1 MVARRG
7 AGVTIRVLLVDD
19 QAIVRSGLKMALADA
34 DDLSVVGEAADGRE
48 AIEQTRLTRPDVVL
62 MDVRMPRLDGITATE
77 QVLAASPSTRV
88 LMLSTFGEDEE
99 VIGAL
104 RAGASGYLLKD
115 AEPRDIVAGVRAV
128 HAGESVVAPGV
139 TRALIDAAL
148 AATPFQRPQGPALD
162 ETLSP
167 RELEV
172 LRLLATGRSNQ
183 QIARDLYLSE
193 PTVKTHVSA
202 ILAKLGLRSRVQ
214 AVVLAYRTGLVSPGG
229 EA

>member
-1 MVARRG
+1 M
-7 AGVTIRVLLVDD
+7 TIRVLLVDD
-19 QAIVRSGLKMALADA
+19 QAIVRSGLKLALADA
-34 DDLSVVGEAADGRE
+34 DDLSVVGEAGDGRE
-48 AIEQTRLTRPDVVL
+48 AIEQTRVTRPDVVL
-62 MDVRMPRLDGITATE
+62 MDVRMPRLDGISATE
-77 QVLAASPSTRV
+77 GVLAASPTTRV

-99 VIGAL
+99 VFGAL

-115 AEPRDIVAGVRAV
+115 AEPRDIVAAIRAV

-139 TRALIDAAL
+139 TRSLIDAAL
-148 AATPFQRPQGPALD
+148 TATPTTPRPGPALD
-162 ETLSP
+162 EVLSP

-202 ILAKLGLRSRVQ
+202 MLGKLGLRSRVQ
-214 AVVLAYRTGLVSPGG
+214 AVVLAYETGLVTPGG
-229 EA
+229 QPAGER

>member
-1 MVARRG
+1 M
-7 AGVTIRVLLVDD
+7 TIRVLLVDD
-19 QAIVRSGLKMALADA
+19 QAIVRSGLKLALADA
-34 DDLSVVGEAADGRE
+34 DDLSVVGEAGDGRE
-48 AIEQTRLTRPDVVL
+48 AIEQTRVVQPDVVL
-62 MDVRMPRLDGITATE
+62 MDVRMPRLDGISATE
-77 QVLAASPSTRV
+77 AVLAASPSTRV

-99 VIGAL
+99 VFGAL

-115 AEPRDIVAGVRAV
+115 AEPRDIVAAVRAV

-148 AATPFQRPQGPALD
+148 TAAPPAARPGPSLD
-162 ETLSP
+162 DLLSP

-183 QIARDLYLSE
+183 QIAREMYLSE

-202 ILAKLGLRSRVQ
+202 MLGKLGLRSRVQ
-214 AVVLAYRTGLVSPGG
+214 AVVLAYETGLVTPGAQPASDG
-229 EA
+229 

>member
-1 MVARRG
+1 M
-7 AGVTIRVLLVDD
+7 TIRVLLVDD
-19 QAIVRSGLKMALADA
+19 QAIVRSGLKLALADA
-34 DDLSVVGEAADGRE
+34 DDLSVVGEAGDGRE
-48 AIEQTRLTRPDVVL
+48 AIEQTRVVQPDVVL
-62 MDVRMPRLDGITATE
+62 MDVRMPRLDGISATE
-77 QVLAASPSTRV
+77 GALAAAPSTRV
-88 LMLSTFGEDEE
+88 LILSTFGEDEA
-99 VIGAL
+99 VFGAL

-115 AEPRDIVAGVRAV
+115 AEPRDIVAAIRAV

-148 AATPFQRPQGPALD
+148 TAAPTPTRTGPSLD
-162 ETLSP
+162 EVLSP

-202 ILAKLGLRSRVQ
+202 MLGKLGLRSRVQ
-214 AVVLAYRTGLVSPGG
+214 AVVLAYETGLVTPGG
-229 EA
+229 